1 MRRILALLVGLTG
14 LFGWFG
20 LAQAEMSSTNYRIRW
35 DTLSA
40 GGSDTSASATYGLR
54 DTVGGVGIGGSSS
67 TNYQDVAGYR
77 AGVDDEIVAFEV
89 LSQVA
94 ASEVAATS
102 LAGTTVAVA
111 SVVGYSAGDFIAV
124 VQDKGAS
131 QVTAIGKIATTGV
144 GNFTVDAWA
153 NGGSTPAVDG
163 TNDYVY
169 RLSGATVSLA
179 ELNTSTVTTAI
190 IGFNV
195 TAAIDGG
202 YSVQVVSDGL
212 LRSATNNVNDVA
224 DGTVT
229 AGAEEYGARSSD
241 TTVSGSTFDSQ
252 DTAFSTTYQ
261 PVIDVTSASFE
272 QRTFLTLKAA
282 MSASTPNDTYS
293 QVLSLIL
300 SPNF

>member
-1 MRRILALLVGLTG
+1 MMALLVGLTS

-20 LAQAEMSSTNYRIRW
+20 FAQAEMSSTNYLIRW
-35 DTLSA
+35 DTVSA
-40 GGSDTSASATYGLR
+40 GGSDTGSSATYLLR
-54 DTVGGVGIGGSSS
+54 DTVGGTGIGGSSS
-67 TNYQDVAGYR
+67 ATYQTSAGYR

-89 LSQVA
+89 VSQVTS
-94 ASEVAATS
+94 SEVAATV
-102 LAGTTVAVA
+102 LLGTNISVA
-111 SVVGYSAGDFIAV
+111 SVVGYTTGDFIAL

-131 QVTAIGKIATTGV
+131 QVAAIGKITSVGV
-144 GNFTVDAWA
+144 NSFIVDAWA
-153 NGGSTPAVDG
+153 NNGTMPTIDG

-169 RLSGATVSLA
+169 RLSGATVSLE
-179 ELNTSTVTTAI
+179 ELSVSAVTTAI

-195 TAAIDGG
+195 TAAVDGG
-202 YSVQVVSDGL
+202 YTVQVKSDGL
-212 LRSATNNVNDVA
+212 LRSASNNVNDVA

-241 TTVSGSTFDSQ
+241 TSVTDSTFDTQ
-252 DTAFSTTYQ
+252 DTAFATSFQ
-261 PVIDVTSASFE
+261 PLVDVTSTAFE

-282 MSASTPNDTYS
+282 MAATTVNDTYS